1 MTVKNNL
8 TDIQRIGLIKKSGS
22 EWSEYTKSIVLTQK
36 ADFATIKLE
45 STGICGIY
53 INGTFLEASCGRY
66 PSRIT
71 FMEFTS
77 LLKVGENQI
86 RLLLG
91 NNYLQGTLHGYY
103 EQNGTMFSCVAGE
116 ISIEAGGEKLRIVTD
131 ESWKCL
137 SDDGQNKPH
146 VFAEVTKGQYNRFWK
161 NAALWHEQKPLSV
174 PEEITAVAGAE
185 YEKLLSVV
193 PEKYKC
199 FETVVETTFSRD
211 GNSLVSSGDD
221 SYVIYD
227 LGKLYV
233 GYLEIEYEAS
243 QDTECKFEFDY
254 TENLFDFKP
263 GATDFIKRLSVTETL
278 KKSDNS
284 FFLLR
289 RRAFR
294 YLKISPNKADNFT
307 IKKVRLLLD
316 MMPYEKLGY
325 FHCSDEKINKI
336 WSVGRYTL
344 HVNKK
349 LEYESCPRNE
359 RKYFSGDGIIDALS
373 DYYLFGDTKLTK
385 SSLCLNE
392 KDVDSG
398 IRNDRLQRQI
408 SLSDYPAWRIITAY
422 NYYLYYGDTEFI
434 TNMFSDLANSL
445 EWMIEQINGKG
456 LIFQFPLFTGAQYS
470 AGLGPTAYNSSSDY
484 LGTNPLFNALLY
496 KSLICMSRLASI
508 LKDERE
514 DYWLSVAKD
523 VKEAFNN
530 YMWNEEK
537 QIFCDDYYGD
547 IVFQDG
553 NSLAVLF
560 GLCDKEKSKA
570 VLDTIRRENHT
581 PYGSTMINVDF
592 PLIREEKRVISPL
605 MCTYEAEARFLNG
618 EGKEAVDLIRRCWGT
633 MIDKNAET
641 FWEFSSNDATS
652 RWLIPSHGWAC
663 GCTYLLGAYVLG
675 IRPKDEGYNTV
686 IFEPYSGFESFCG
699 VVPIKDKLAA
709 VKCETKSGKKK
720 YTLAI
725 PKGTPLDIRLPDNAT
740 SEIIE
745 Y

>member
-1 MTVKNNL
+1 
-8 TDIQRIGLIKKSGS
+8 
-22 EWSEYTKSIVLTQK
+22 
-36 ADFATIKLE
+36 
-45 STGICGIY
+45 
-53 INGTFLEASCGRY
+53 
-66 PSRIT
+66 
-71 FMEFTS
+71 
-77 LLKVGENQI
+77 
-86 RLLLG
+86 
-91 NNYLQGTLHGYY
+91 
-103 EQNGTMFSCVAGE
+103 MFSCVAGE
-116 ISIEAGGEKLRIVTD
+116 INIEAGGEKLRIVTD

-137 SDDGQNKPH
+137 SDDGQNKPR

-161 NAALWHEQKPLSV
+161 NAALWQEQKPLSV

-193 PEKYKC
+193 PDKYKN

-233 GYLEIEYEAS
+233 GYLELEYEAS
-243 QDTECKFEFDY
+243 RDTECKFEFDY

-278 KKSDNS
+278 KKSENS

-294 YLKISPNKADNFT
+294 YLKISPNKAGNFT

-434 TNMFSDLANSL
+434 KNMFSDLANSL
-445 EWMIEQINGKG
+445 EWMIEQINSKG

-496 KSLICMSRLASI
+496 KSLICISRLASI

-633 MIDKNAET
+633 MIDKKAET

-709 VKCETKSGKKK
+709 VKCETKNGKKK

-725 PKGTPLDIRLPDNAT
+725 PKGTPLDIRLPENAS